1 MTEKE
6 RAEAREAEAQDLRN
20 RLVAEYH
27 ELTSKIVGAEARSHE
42 VCANRFTSTRERQVN
57 DELIKQI
64 DCMKGYRH
72 HLMRRM
78 AMLGIDLKKTVN

>member
-27 ELTSKIVGAEARSHE
+27 ELTGKIVSGEAQLH
-42 VCANRFTSTRERQVN
+42 QVYAKRYSGLDEIKIN
-57 DELIKQI
+57 DELSQQL
-64 DCMKGYRH
+64 DCMKGYRS

-78 AMLGIDLKKTVN
+78 ALLGIDLKAVVD

>member
-27 ELTSKIVGAEARSHE
+27 GLTTRIVKAEAHMHT
-42 VCANRFTSTRERQVN
+42 VYANRYTSLREGKVN
-57 DELIKQI
+57 DELSMQI
-64 DCMKGYRH
+64 DCMKGYRQ

-78 AMLGIDLKKTVN
+78 AMLGIDLKKTVD